1 MKLSSPAAF
10 GLASLCCT
18 LTSAKITMEPLP
30 SVVKVGD
37 WQDVKWTSDRA
48 YVSHLHV
55 SASRYRP
62 DITSQRVKD
71 LRIMHWD
78 QWKLSERPTDQML
91 NHYLEMSAG
100 DSSEVWKVPDLEY
113 GCVSLPV
120 CSLRD
125 TEYVS

>member
-1 MKLSSPAAF
+1 MIPQTVQDK
-10 GLASLCCT
+10 SLP
-18 LTSAKITMEPLP
+18 K
-30 SVVKVGD
+30 
-37 WQDVKWTSDRA
+37 VKWTSDRA

-55 SASRYRP
+55 SALRSRP
-62 DITSQRVKD
+62 DIISQRVKD

-100 DSSEVWKVPDLEY
+100 DSSEVWKVPDLEH

-125 TEYVS
+125 TKYVS